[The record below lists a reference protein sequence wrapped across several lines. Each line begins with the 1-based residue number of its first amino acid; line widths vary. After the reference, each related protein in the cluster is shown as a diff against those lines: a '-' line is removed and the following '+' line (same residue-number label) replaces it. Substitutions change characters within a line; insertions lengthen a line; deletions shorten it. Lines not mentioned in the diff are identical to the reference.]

1 MKRLSEKFLK
11 PYKKKKPKWGPLG
24 FVTYLR
30 TYARPVE
37 GEGRLEEWWE
47 TCRRVIEGNFSLVP
61 DDDTST
67 IKEMEKAYD
76 LMFNMVWL
84 PPGRSLWISG
94 TEFMNRVGGGLV
106 NCWTTVIA
114 PHAYDD
120 KGEPK
125 VSFPFVFLFDQLML
139 GGGVGYSVE
148 RKYISQI
155 PEVKSRIQ
163 LRVICD
169 PDHPDYEEVKAL
181 NPKFFARDYFLHT
194 PDEVRPN
201 NRTHYVIEDS
211 REGWCEALKIL
222 IDAHWE
228 QADQSY
234 VFIDISNIRAKG
246 EPIRGFGGVASGPA
260 PLVEMLRFI
269 NGLLNARH
277 GGRITSVDAV
287 DMCNIIARC
296 VIAGNVRRSA
306 TLALGDA
313 DDIDFIQMKDYTLPQ
328 DASLPQEERDYI
340 SWAQLNHRWASNN
353 SVAVYEDGE
362 YDYDKLAEL
371 IAINGEPGIINL
383 SLVRNYGRMI
393 DGFQEGI
400 DDLVVC
406 VNPCGE
412 IGLENGEPCNL
423 SEFFPF
429 IADREG
435 VDYAE
440 ALRIA
445 TRYAKR
451 VTFAKYPWA
460 ISDEVINRN
469 RRLGVSISGV
479 QDWILARF
487 GGKFVDGWDKDG
499 LPIFKGEVVEAL
511 DSMYKAVRDADKEYS
526 KALGCEESI
535 KVTTVKPSGSISL
548 LPGVSPGMHWHYFK
562 RGIRRIRFQED
573 NPLVELLRECGYKVE
588 PAIGSPNA
596 VVVEFPI
603 EVPTANIE
611 GFRSAGDVPI
621 EEQFAFQALLQHAWS
636 DNLVSATIS
645 FREHEA
651 NQIAP
656 LLKKYSKIIKGVSLL
671 PYTGHGYAQAPYE
684 PIEDD
689 KEFKRMVDSIIST
702 PEEAYKQEMTIQTTD
717 DLDSECEGGACPIR

>member
-1 MKRLSEKFLK
+1 MIKRLSEEFLE

-24 FVTYLR
+24 FVTYMR
-30 TYARPVE
+30 TYAREVP
-37 GEGRLEEWWE
+37 GENRLEEWWE

-61 DDDTST
+61 DDDSST
-67 IKEMEKAYD
+67 IEEMERAYD

-94 TEFMNRVGGGLV
+94 TDFMHRVGGALV
-106 NCWTTVIA
+106 NCWGTVIA
-114 PHAYDD
+114 PHAYEEG
-120 KGEPK
+120 GEPK

-148 RKYISQI
+148 RKYIEQI

-163 LRVICD
+163 LRVLCD
-169 PDHPDYEEVKAL
+169 PNHPDYEEVKAL
-181 NPKFFARDYFLHT
+181 KPKFFAKDYLLHHPGEINT
-194 PDEVRPN
+194 GKC
-201 NRTHYVIEDS
+201 THYIVDDS
-211 REGWCEALKIL
+211 REGWCEALKIV

-228 QADQSY
+228 QEDQSY

-246 EPIRGFGGVASGPA
+246 EPIKGFGGVASGPA
-260 PLVEMLRFI
+260 PLVEMLRFV
-269 NGLLNARH
+269 NGLLNARK
-277 GGRITSVDAV
+277 GRKITSVDAV
-287 DMCNIIARC
+287 DICNVIARC

-313 DDIDFIQMKDYTLPQ
+313 DDLDFIQMKDYTLPQ
-328 DASLPQEERDYI
+328 KDSLSQEERDYI
-340 SWAQLNHRWASNN
+340 RWAQLNHRWASNN
-353 SVAVYEDGE
+353 SVVIYDDTEC
-362 YDYDKLAEL
+362 DYDKLAEL

-383 SLVRNYGRMI
+383 SAAQNYGRMI

-400 DDLVVC
+400 DGRVKI

-412 IGLENGEPCNL
+412 ISLENGEPCNL
-423 SEFFPF
+423 VEFFPF

-445 TRYAKR
+445 TRFAKR

-460 ISDEVINRN
+460 VSAEVIKRN
-469 RRLGVSISGV
+469 RRIGVSLSGL

-487 GGKFVDGWDKDG
+487 GGKIVEEWDEEG
-499 LPIFKGEVVEAL
+499 MPIYNPELVEAL
-511 DSMYKAVRDADKEYS
+511 DNMYQAVREADREYS
-526 KALGCEESI
+526 EALGCGESI
-535 KVTTVKPSGSISL
+535 KVTTVKPSGSVSL

-573 NPLVELLRECGYKVE
+573 NPLVDLLRECGYKVE
-588 PAIGSPNA
+588 PAIGSPNT
-596 VVVEFPI
+596 VVVEFPM
-603 EVPTANIE
+603 EAPTANLE

-621 EEQFAFQALLQHAWS
+621 EEQMAFQALLQYAWS
-636 DNLVSATIS
+636 DNMVSATIS
-645 FREHEA
+645 FQPHEA
-651 NQIAP
+651 DRIAP
-656 LLKKYSKIIKGVSLL
+656 LLRKYIKRIKGVSML
-671 PYTGHGYAQAPYE
+671 PYVGHGYAQAPYE
-684 PIEDD
+684 PVEDE
-689 KEFKRMVDSIIST
+689 EFRKMVESIKAT
-702 PEEAYKQEMTIQTTD
+702 PEEKFSQMFNIKVTN